1 MATITIR
8 KLDDATVE
16 ALKARAKAFGRSM
29 EEEARVILS
38 REARPG
44 KLYGQAA
51 VDHVRE
57 FKQKHFGDKVFP
69 EGTTL
74 EILRELREEDPTG
87 RDWK

>member
-16 ALKARAKAFGRSM
+16 SLKARAKAFGRSM
-29 EEEARVILS
+29 EEEARLILS

-51 VDHVRE
+51 VEHFRQ
-57 FKQKHFGDKVFP
+57 FKEKHFGDRVLP
-69 EGTTL
+69 SSVEL
-74 EILRELREEDPTG
+74 LRELREEDPTG

>member
-29 EEEARVILS
+29 EEEARVILR

-44 KLYGQAA
+44 KVYGEAA
-51 VDHVRE
+51 SERFRRLQE
-57 FKQKHFGDKVFP
+57 KHFGDRVLSDS
-69 EGTTL
+69 L
-74 EILRELREEDPTG
+74 EILRELRDEDPTG

>member
-16 ALKARAKAFGRSM
+16 ALKARAKAFGHSM
-29 EEEARVILS
+29 EEEARLILS

-51 VDHVRE
+51 VEHFRKFQE
-57 FKQKHFGDKVFP
+57 KHFGDRMLPSSV
-69 EGTTL
+69 

>member
-16 ALKARAKAFGRSM
+16 SLKARAKASGRSM
-29 EEEARVILS
+29 EEEVRMILS

-44 KLYGQAA
+44 KPSGEAA
-51 VDHVRE
+51 SERFRRLQE
-57 FKQKHFGDKVFP
+57 KHFGDRVFP
-69 EGTTL
+69 AGTTL
-74 EILRELREEDPTG
+74 ELLRELREEDPTG

>member
-8 KLDDATVE
+8 KLDEATVE

-29 EEEARVILS
+29 EEEARLILS

-44 KLYGQAA
+44 RLYGEAA
-51 VDHVRE
+51 VEHFRA
-57 FKQKHFGDKVFP
+57 FKRKHFGDRVLP
-69 EGTTL
+69 SSL
-74 EILRELREEDPTG
+74 EDLRELREEDPTG

>member
-8 KLDDATVE
+8 KLDQATVE
-16 ALKARAKAFGRSM
+16 ALKARAKASGRSM
-29 EEEARVILS
+29 EEEARVILD

-51 VDHVRE
+51 VEHFRKFQE
-57 FKQKHFGDKVFP
+57 KHFGDRVLSDS
-69 EGTTL
+69 L
-74 EILRELREEDPTG
+74 EILRELRDEDPTG

>member
-8 KLDDATVE
+8 KLDDATVD

-29 EEEARVILS
+29 EEEARLILG
-38 REARPG
+38 REAGPG

-51 VDHVRE
+51 ADHFRKLQE
-57 FKQKHFGDKVFP
+57 RHFGDRVFP
-69 EGTTL
+69 PGTTL

>member
-8 KLDDATVE
+8 KLDETTVE
-16 ALKARAKAFGRSM
+16 ALKARAKAFGHSM
-29 EEEARVILS
+29 EEEARLILS

-51 VDHVRE
+51 VEHFRKFQE
-57 FKQKHFGDKVFP
+57 KHFGDRVLPK
-69 EGTTL
+69 GATL